1 MNLKKMAAVW
11 GVVTSVILACFL
23 SRGIKEKG
31 RVDRVDVED
40 AAKTAAAVALPL
52 VIYEVLTRT
61 TGRMLGRQHPLL
73 EALLA
78 AGGCGVIT
86 RIFIKPIDHEDGDT
100 LTFISVLAGLA
111 SFIVISI
118 YSLARRTDR

>member
-11 GVVTSVILACFL
+11 AVVTTAILAWLFPKE
-23 SRGIKEKG
+23 IKEKG
-31 RVDRVDVED
+31 RVERVDVND

-52 VIYEVLTRT
+52 VIYEALTRAI
-61 TGRMLGRQHPLL
+61 GRKLGRQSPLL

-78 AGGCGVIT
+78 AGGCGIIT
-86 RIFIKPIDHEDGDT
+86 RIFIKPIDHEDEGT
-100 LTFISVLAGLA
+100 LTFISVMAGLA

-118 YSLARRTDR
+118 YGLVRRTER

>member
-11 GVVTSVILACFL
+11 AVVTTAILACFL
-23 SRGIKEKG
+23 PKGIKEK
-31 RVDRVDVED
+31 RRLDRVDVDD

-61 TGRMLGRQHPLL
+61 IGRKLGRQSPLL

-86 RIFIKPIDHEDGDT
+86 RIFIKPIDHEDEDT
-100 LTFISVLAGLA
+100 LTLISVMAGLA

-118 YSLARRTDR
+118 YGLVRRTER